1 MKQNFVTQLRS
12 TFKALVAQHEVKS
25 FMENEVHS
33 VDQCLL
39 QVVQFLVHLTDLL
52 HIVLKCNSFI
62 RIYKAVVDQTGN
74 C

>member
-1 MKQNFVTQLRS
+1 
-12 TFKALVAQHEVKS
+12 
-25 FMENEVHS
+25 MENEVHS